1 MIHLNTLNTNKSE
14 LLKNLLGKI
23 NINVNPNLASLD
35 TKIENT
41 NIENTNIDSTEK
53 NNNIDNISIDKTILL
68 KNNIKNI
75 INKKLKKKINTNS
88 NIYFASSKMYNSP
101 KASDLPYPDF
111 SDSDSD

>member
-35 TKIENT
+35 N

-53 NNNIDNISIDKTILL
+53 NNIDNISIDKTILL
-68 KNNIKNI
+68 KNSILNIK
-75 INKKLKKKINTNS
+75 NKKLKKKITANS

-101 KASDLPYPDF
+101 EASDLPYPDF

>member
-35 TKIENT
+35 N

-75 INKKLKKKINTNS
+75 INKKLKKKITANS